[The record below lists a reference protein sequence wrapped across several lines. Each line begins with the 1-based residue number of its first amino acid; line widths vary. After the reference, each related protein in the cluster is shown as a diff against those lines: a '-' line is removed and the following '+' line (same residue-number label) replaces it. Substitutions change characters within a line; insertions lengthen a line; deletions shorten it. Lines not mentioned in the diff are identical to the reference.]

1 MDSSYI
7 IAGVL
12 VGILVG
18 LTGVG
23 GGSLMTPLLVFLF
36 GFNPT
41 VAVGTDL
48 LFAAITKSVGV
59 LTHHR
64 SHGSVNWKIAERLS
78 IGSIPAAL
86 LTLYFLRSYAQLG
99 RDISRP
105 ITLTLGIAL
114 ILTAF
119 ALCIKHQVRSF
130 SQRLPRS
137 AIRFIGEHRR
147 TATIVI
153 GAVLGV
159 LVTLSS
165 VGAGALGT
173 VSLLILYPTLPAVRV
188 VGTDLAYAIPLT
200 AVAGTGHWALGNVNW
215 HLLATLLVGSVPGIW
230 FGSRLSAKIPE
241 RVLRPI
247 LVAMLLIVAL
257 KCLWR

>member
-1 MDSSYI
+1 MSTGYI

-23 GGSLMTPLLVFLF
+23 GGSLMTPILVFLF
-36 GFNPT
+36 KFNPV

-59 LTHHR
+59 TVHHR
-64 SHGSVNWKIAERLS
+64 SHGSVNWKIAGRLS
-78 IGSIPAAL
+78 LGSIPASV
-86 LTLYFLRSYAQLG
+86 LTLYFLSVYEHDRADLT
-99 RDISRP
+99 RP
-105 ITLTLGIAL
+105 ITFVLGFAL
-114 ILTAF
+114 LLTAF
-119 ALCIKHQVRSF
+119 ALCIKPKVRSLGK
-130 SQRLPRS
+130 RLPRG
-137 AIRFIGEHRR
+137 AIRFIGEKRR
-147 TATIVI
+147 VATICI
-153 GAVLGV
+153 GAFLGV

-173 VSLLILYPTLPAVRV
+173 VAILLLYPGLPAVGV

-200 AVAGTGHWALGNVNW
+200 SVAGCGHWMLGNVDW
-215 HLLATLLVGSVPGIW
+215 VLLGSLLLGSVPGIW
-230 FGSRLSAKIPE
+230 VGSHISARIPE

-247 LVAMLLIVAL
+247 VATVLAAVAV
-257 KCLWR
+257 KCLVK